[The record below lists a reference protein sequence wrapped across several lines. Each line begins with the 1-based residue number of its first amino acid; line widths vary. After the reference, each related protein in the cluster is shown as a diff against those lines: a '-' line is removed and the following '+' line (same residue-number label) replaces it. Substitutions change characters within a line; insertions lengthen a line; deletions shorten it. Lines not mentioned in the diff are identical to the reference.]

1 MSLGTLFNNNKQS
14 DSLILRESM
23 PKSFL
28 RLPQCGD
35 KLKIIVIIH
44 LQIRASTFKAA
55 PFLMKQ
61 IGESLS
67 RAIMYLRILEP
78 MFYVDIFRHSK

>member
-1 MSLGTLFNNNKQS
+1 
-14 DSLILRESM
+14 M

-28 RLPQCGD
+28 PLPQSGD
-35 KLKIIVIIH
+35 NLKIIIIID
-44 LQIRASTFKAA
+44 LQIRASTFNAA

-78 MFYVDIFRHSK
+78 KFYVDIFRHSK